1 MNNEPS
7 EVKRLRV
14 KAGLTQS
21 KAAEL
26 FGMSLSNWQRKESI
40 SGRVV
45 PITASEFILLQL
57 MAGEHPDYVL
67 CKRDNYSGGK

>member
-14 KAGLTQS
+14 KTGLTQS

-57 MAGEHPDYVL
+57 MAGEHPDYML
-67 CKRDNYSGGK
+67 CKRDTLRP

>member
-21 KAAEL
+21 KAAKL

-57 MAGEHPDYVL
+57 MAGEHPDYKL
-67 CKRDNYSGGK
+67 CKRDTLRP

>member
-1 MNNEPS
+1 MNNQPQEI
-7 EVKRLRV
+7 KRLRV
-14 KAGLTQS
+14 KAGLTQN

-40 SGRVV
+40 NGRVV
-45 PITASEFILLQL
+45 PISASEFILLQL

-67 CKRDNYSGGK
+67 EQRIVGNEK

>member
-1 MNNEPS
+1 MNNHPS
-7 EVKRLRV
+7 EIKRLRV

-40 SGRVV
+40 TGRVV
-45 PITASEFILLQL
+45 PITASEFMLLQL
-57 MAGEHPDYVL
+57 IAGEHPEYIL
-67 CKRDNYSGGK
+67 CRRDTLRP

>member
-1 MNNEPS
+1 MKNQPA

-14 KAGLTQS
+14 KAGLTQN

-40 SGRVV
+40 TGRVV

-57 MAGEHPDYVL
+57 LAGEHSDYVL
-67 CKRDNYSGGK
+67 RKRDKEE